1 MLHNMKKVLLALI
14 PLAIVFLIVSFFIP
28 MKLTRQVAVANTWQ
42 NIESSLQPQNLHKWD
57 SSGKKIQISQVAPL
71 LYHLEGTKDNHTDE
85 FGLMITPYAGKDPYH
100 AGIVYSRITNLFYK
114 LFPFLEKPSFAATTI
129 TGFKSYL
136 EDNRRFYGFPIELK
150 AATDTLFVTKK
161 LDLPATVLFTSLP
174 PMQKELEAYAKQNGC
189 RILAK
194 NMSFTSLDHDSLSVM
209 VGLNIDKVI
218 AGDYIYNFRQL
229 PSGVSLATGHYAGPF
244 RNRTALYQAM
254 EKYLTDHQL
263 AKRALP
269 YETYTS
275 PFPISDTAAIEI
287 ELSYPVA
294 HQ

>member
-1 MLHNMKKVLLALI
+1 MKKLLLALI

-28 MKLTRQVAVANTWQ
+28 MKLTKQVAINNTWQ
-42 NIESSLQPQNLHKWD
+42 NIESSLQPQNRGKWD
-57 SSGKKIQISQVAPL
+57 SSGEKMRISQAAPL
-71 LYHLEGTKDNHTDE
+71 LYQVEGTKDNHTDE
-85 FGLMITPYAGKDPYH
+85 FGLMVTPYAGKDPNH
-100 AGIVYSRITNLFYK
+100 AAIVYSRITNLFYK
-114 LFPFLEKPSFAATTI
+114 LFPFLEKRSFATATVTAL
-129 TGFKSYL
+129 KSYL
-136 EDNRRFYGFPIELK
+136 EDDRRFYGFPIELK

-161 LDLPATVLFTSLP
+161 QDLPAAALFTILP
-174 PMQKELEAYAKQNGC
+174 TMQQELEAFAKQNGC
-189 RILAK
+189 RVLAK
-194 NMSFTSLDHDSLSVM
+194 NMSFSSLDHDSLSVM

-229 PSGVSLATGHYAGPF
+229 PSGVSLVAGRYAGPF

-275 PFPISDTAAIEI
+275 PFPISDTATIEI